1 MDTDLIT
8 EIIFSFEKRVF
19 GEHVFA
25 KKYPNTVNEMTLR
38 GFVICHVHVKKE
50 SRRYQMGGI
59 INYTLMTKSRSLKY
73 NVQNNDTL

>member
-25 KKYPNTVNEMTLR
+25 KKYPNTVNEMTLEVLLYAMFMVR
-38 GFVICHVHVKKE
+38 
-50 SRRYQMGGI
+50 
-59 INYTLMTKSRSLKY
+59 KSRGAIKWVGS
-73 NVQNNDTL
+73 